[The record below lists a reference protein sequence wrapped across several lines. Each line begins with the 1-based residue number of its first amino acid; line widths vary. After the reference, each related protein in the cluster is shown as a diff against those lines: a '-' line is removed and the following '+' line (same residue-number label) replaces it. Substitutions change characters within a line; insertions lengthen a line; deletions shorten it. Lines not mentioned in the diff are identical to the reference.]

1 MSAPFSTRPEDRFR
15 PGRLWSLQGYA
26 KSRSEKSSTQT
37 KLSEHETNRGEVE
50 KSERVSGEIFEI
62 LGQPAA
68 AIKPS
73 EVRSTTQRRGRSSN
87 PFARSERLTISI
99 CRCGRFWLKPLKDR
113 ALISAISKELLQ
125 KWIQTEQ
132 SGENKH
138 AAVTILN
145 IGWMHNSMKQQA

>member
-1 MSAPFSTRPEDRFR
+1 
-15 PGRLWSLQGYA
+15 
-26 KSRSEKSSTQT
+26 
-37 KLSEHETNRGEVE
+37 VE
-50 KSERVSGEIFEI
+50 KASAFRARFSKS
-62 LGQPAA
+62 LANRRQRLSQA
-68 AIKPS
+68 K
-73 EVRSTTQRRGRSSN
+73 VRSTTQRRGRSSN

-99 CRCGRFWLKPLKDR
+99 CRCGRILAEAFERPGPDIRHQQR
-113 ALISAISKELLQ
+113 ALQ